1 MIMEVGLDLTN
12 IKIEKFNDFN
22 IIRESVSED
31 IEKVKMYMNN
41 VGLDLTKESGND
53 IIDLTKYGKD
63 IE

>member
-1 MIMEVGLDLTN
+1 MEVGLDLTN

-22 IIRESVSED
+22 IVQESVSED

>member
-1 MIMEVGLDLTN
+1 MKVGLDLTN

-41 VGLDLTKESGND
+41 VGLDLIKESEND
-53 IIDLTKYGKD
+53 IIDLTKYEKGD
-63 IE
+63 I

>member
-1 MIMEVGLDLTN
+1 MEVGLDLTN

-22 IIRESVSED
+22 IIQESVSED
-31 IEKVKMYMNN
+31 IEKIKLCMNN

-53 IIDLTKYGKD
+53 IIDLTKYGKG

>member
-1 MIMEVGLDLTN
+1 MEVGLDLTN

-22 IIRESVSED
+22 IIKESVSED

-41 VGLDLTKESGND
+41 VGLDLIKESEND

>member
-1 MIMEVGLDLTN
+1 MEVGLDLTN

-22 IIRESVSED
+22 IVQESISED

>member
-22 IIRESVSED
+22 IIQESVSED
-31 IEKVKMYMNN
+31 IEKVKMYMNS

>member
-1 MIMEVGLDLTN
+1 MEVGLDLTN

-22 IIRESVSED
+22 IIQESVSED
-31 IEKVKMYMNN
+31 IEKVKMYMNS

>member
-1 MIMEVGLDLTN
+1 MEVGLDLTN

-22 IIRESVSED
+22 IVQESISED
-31 IEKVKMYMNN
+31 IEKVKMYMNS